1 MIIQGLLVSTS
12 SVVRTALEE
21 RLTPAQFVVVTPHH
35 WTEENCQVELKEPRG
50 QTRYKVSTQSIES
63 VCCASMSQ
71 CHTLLLFQDDYQHIF
86 AGT

>member
-21 RLTPAQFVVVTPHH
+21 RLSPAQFVVVTPHH

-50 QTRYKVSTQSIES
+50 QTRYKVS
-63 VCCASMSQ
+63 
-71 CHTLLLFQDDYQHIF
+71 LF
-86 AGT
+86 AGYFVC